1 MGDNKHKIFI
11 IKDNATVTGSED
23 RQLDALRLR
32 HPKTGQAAAFLLD
45 ADSKELLEVQTF
57 DDSPRSWFVGSA
69 VETDGHIHVCSP
81 LDPLYIVLVYMQQS
95 RYAQQLDQ
103 LLSDHQFPDTVRLA
117 DSVGSDRLEL
127 IADRKGDSELNAYKY
142 NEERAV
148 AWLERRTRRLAAV
161 LEAKRLHGTSGKA
174 DNFVKVREEE
184 VDKAVYL
191 RFAWGLTSE
200 YLSSELSAA
209 LRCRLQLPDERPKRS
224 QPAAEPP
231 AKRARGAAAPAAPL
245 EDYSQPASNAKK
257 VLAPKN
263 AKQKALAKSAIGTK
277 SIASFFK
284 KK

>member
-1 MGDNKHKIFI
+1 MGPQ
-11 IKDNATVTGSED
+11 S
-23 RQLDALRLR
+23 
-32 HPKTGQAAAFLLD
+32 
-45 ADSKELLEVQTF
+45 
-57 DDSPRSWFVGSA
+57 SWFVGSA

-81 LDPLYIVLVYMQQS
+81 LDPLYIVLGYMQQS

-127 IADRKGDSELNAYKY
+127 IADRK
-142 NEERAV
+142 
-148 AWLERRTRRLAAV
+148 V
-161 LEAKRLHGTSGKA
+161 LETKRLHGTSGKA

-184 VDKAVYL
+184 VEKAVYL

-245 EDYSQPASNAKK
+245 EDYSQSASNAKK